1 MSKHPPLPETSRSDD
16 CYSSDAAHAVGYG
29 RPPTHTRFKPGQSGN
44 PKGRRKGQRNVRT
57 VVEETLNQRITIREG
72 DRTRSLTKL
81 ELTMLTMVTA
91 AAKGNSKAQAL
102 LIGLLRSLGMT
113 GETPE
118 APNYESVT
126 SNDDAV
132 IADYLRRQLAT
143 EATDGNQQSAPIETT
158 PPSRK
163 TES

>member
-1 MSKHPPLPETSRSDD
+1 MPKHPPLPETSRSDD
-16 CYSSDAAHAVGYG
+16 GHSSDAVDAVGYG
-29 RPPTHTRFKPGQSGN
+29 RPPTRTQFKRGQSGN
-44 PKGRRKGQRNVRT
+44 PRGRRKGRRNVRT

-81 ELTMLTMVTA
+81 ELTVLTMVTA

-102 LIGLLRSLGMT
+102 LIGLLRSPGVT

-132 IADYLRRQLAT
+132 IADYLRRQVAT
-143 EATDGNQQSAPIETT
+143 EVDNQQSAPIDTT

>member
-1 MSKHPPLPETSRSDD
+1 
-16 CYSSDAAHAVGYG
+16 
-29 RPPTHTRFKPGQSGN
+29 
-44 PKGRRKGQRNVRT
+44 VRT

-81 ELTMLTMVTA
+81 ELTVLTMVTA

-118 APNYESVT
+118 VPNYESVT

-143 EATDGNQQSAPIETT
+143 ETTDGNQQSAPIETT
-158 PPSRK
+158 SPSRK
-163 TES
+163 TDS